1 FVTVSVKLPLTQFVT
16 VSVKLPLTP
25 WRDMSPGVIQVRGNE
40 AYDFNVTTRVGND
53 TNYLAAGQGDELV
66 MDNSMLRRYFN
77 RGRYG
82 QEYFEQNK
90 LRIRN
95 AYLRYLGTQLN

>member
-1 FVTVSVKLPLTQFVT
+1 
-16 VSVKLPLTP
+16 
-25 WRDMSPGVIQVRGNE
+25 MSPSVIQVRGNE

-53 TNYLAAGQGDELV
+53 YNYLAAGQGDELV

-82 QEYFEQNK
+82 QEYFEQNRQ
-90 LRIRN
+90 RIRN

>member
-1 FVTVSVKLPLTQFVT
+1 
-16 VSVKLPLTP
+16 
-25 WRDMSPGVIQVRGNE
+25 
-40 AYDFNVTTRVGND
+40 
-53 TNYLAAGQGDELV
+53 